1 MKIRFALLRSLF
13 AGILVSVSCGPSAE
27 ELRQQQLLRDRF
39 VDVILH
45 SPEKWNEI
53 RKRIARPSLSGLH
66 LKDVVLTGLDLSG
79 ADLTGAR
86 IENVHFIDCNLS
98 YLKTEGT
105 VFSDV
110 RIENSEVRILEIS
123 HGSVIEESVIMD
135 SNVQNLSVVGAKGRI
150 ENVTFVNSDLS
161 WMKFDSAVIRNVTI
175 ERSVVKNGDVILLQE
190 VKKLVIKDSDITG
203 MTYYPYQPEED
214 IHIVNSHP
222 CDGPWKRFCE

>member
-1 MKIRFALLRSLF
+1 MKIRFALLCSLF

-45 SPEKWNEI
+45 SPEKWNET
-53 RKRIARPSLSGLH
+53 RKKIARPSLFGLH

-86 IENVHFIDCNLS
+86 IESVIFIDCNLS